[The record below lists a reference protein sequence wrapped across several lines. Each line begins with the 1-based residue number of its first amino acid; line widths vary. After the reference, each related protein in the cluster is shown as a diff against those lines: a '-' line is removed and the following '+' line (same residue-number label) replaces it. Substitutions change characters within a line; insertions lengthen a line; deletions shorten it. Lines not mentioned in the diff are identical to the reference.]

1 MIRLAIL
8 LQAFLF
14 ALGAGNI
21 AFADNTP
28 LFAPP
33 RPASQNDEI
42 LLLSTRE
49 VGTVCLGNR
58 MRDNLQ
64 CRRYTIDSRGKAT
77 WNHTDWQQEFLDPEE
92 TRRTVIYVHGN
103 RIEPGED
110 RIRGME
116 IYRSFVA
123 LAKPSQSI
131 RFVIWS
137 WPSTPI
143 PGPIK
148 DYQIKAART
157 QPAGWQLAWFLDQ
170 LPKEHKV
177 SVIGYSYGA
186 RVVSGAMHLLGGGQ
200 LRGLKLSDRVHPQR
214 TPIRVAMVAAAF
226 DADWIQPGRFHGLA
240 MTQIER
246 LVLVTNHLDPVMRFY
261 YFSVGRRRVHA
272 LGKKGLTQPQTLGS
286 AVNRVSIVDVTQN
299 VGRSHALFDYLQ
311 SNRDMS
317 TVWQNLTDVSYS
329 TPETLPPSF
338 AGVPSGRPR

>member
-1 MIRLAIL
+1 MF
-8 LQAFLF
+8 LQALLLV
-14 ALGAGNI
+14 LGAGNT
-21 AFADNTP
+21 AFADKP
-28 LFAPP
+28 SLFAPP

-42 LLLSTRE
+42 LLLSTRK
-49 VGTVCLGNR
+49 VGTDCHGNR
-58 MRDNLQ
+58 MRDHLQ
-64 CRRYTIDSRGKAT
+64 CRRYTIDGQGKAT

-110 RIRGME
+110 RIRGMS
-116 IYRSFVA
+116 IYRSLVS
-123 LAKPSQSI
+123 LAKPSEPI

-170 LPKEHKV
+170 LPNENKV

-214 TPIRVAMVAAAF
+214 APIRVAMVAAAF
-226 DADWIQPGRFHGLA
+226 DADWMQPGRFHGMA
-240 MTQIER
+240 MTQMER

-272 LGKKGLTQPQTLGS
+272 LGKEGFTQPQTLGPT
-286 AVNRVSIVDVTQN
+286 ARRVSIIDVTEH
-299 VGRSHALFDYLQ
+299 VGRSHSLFDYLL
-311 SNRDMS
+311 SNSDMGM
-317 TVWQNLTDVSYS
+317 VWRNLTEPSSS
-329 TPETLPPSF
+329 TPESLPASF
-338 AGVPSGRPR
+338 AGTHSARPR